1 MALVPAGRR
10 IGTNMLKISIVLTIV
25 LVAVVYA
32 TKPKFR
38 SKTACCVCG
47 KPFLKSDS
55 YKDKFPDVF
64 GLEERNGDICSAC
77 IRAVQRWRTGDSQ
90 KKRGKFFQ
98 VLKSYEIIRIR
109 LVVSILLCAVPFSFF
124 KE

>member
-25 LVAVVYA
+25 LVTVVYA
-32 TKPKFR
+32 TKPKFP
-38 SKTACCVCG
+38 SKTACCVCGTKSQSG

-64 GLEERNGDICSAC
+64 GLEERNGNICSAC
-77 IRAVQRWRTGDSQ
+77 IRAVRGWRTGDPQ
-90 KKRGKFFQ
+90 KK
-98 VLKSYEIIRIR
+98 E
-109 LVVSILLCAVPFSFF
+109 VSLF
-124 KE
+124 KC

>member
-10 IGTNMLKISIVLTIV
+10 IGTNMLKISIVLTVV

-38 SKTACCVCG
+38 SKTGCCVCGTKSQSG

-55 YKDKFPDVF
+55 YKDKLPDVF

-90 KKRGKFFQ
+90 KKE
-98 VLKSYEIIRIR
+98 V
-109 LVVSILLCAVPFSFF
+109 SFF
-124 KE
+124 KC